1 MALRCY
7 GRALFW
13 VCPGHSIFRPFQTV
27 YFCFYFSGRTLA
39 LLIAL
44 CIYIPMIVASL
55 LVLIGICL
63 HFSWLLLPWLII
75 MPLDIIR
82 GLVSTILILILN
94 HGQLARIA
102 TGIFFLGLQFL
113 HVSF

>member
-1 MALRCY
+1 
-7 GRALFW
+7 
-13 VCPGHSIFRPFQTV
+13 
-27 YFCFYFSGRTLA
+27 
-39 LLIAL
+39 
-44 CIYIPMIVASL
+44 
-55 LVLIGICL
+55 
-63 HFSWLLLPWLII
+63 

-113 HVSF
+113 HVSFLIFDFHTKPRKHRT